1 MKLDAKLDLIADILD
16 VSANDLNLT
25 DSLESYENWDS
36 MASLMLISTL
46 EENFSRTDIEGTQ
59 ITNMKTIQDIVN
71 VMEHANE

>member
-16 VSANDLNLT
+16 VSANDLNLS

>member
-46 EENFSRTDIEGTQ
+46 EESFSRTDIEGTQ

>member
-16 VSANDLNLT
+16 VSVNDLNLT

-46 EENFSRTDIEGTQ
+46 EESFSRTDIEGTQ

>member
-46 EENFSRTDIEGTQ
+46 EESFSRTE
-59 ITNMKTIQDIVN
+59 KFSKKS
-71 VMEHANE
+71 